1 MNVLTS
7 ITVLGFL
14 IFFHEMGHFLA
25 AILQGIYVDG
35 FSIGFGPSVI
45 KKKYKNITYSLRAF
59 PLGGFV
65 SFPDEELNN
74 IDPNDENLLKNRPVI
89 QKVIVI
95 SAGVFANLILAYT
108 LLIVNVTTIGI
119 PFDPEPGIL
128 VLAIQPEKPASL
140 AGLQAG
146 DKILKIENHTL
157 GVGDQAVSA
166 LVKDIQ
172 NASENPISITID
184 RDGVL
189 KDLTLVPKNI
199 DGKGTIGAQLQPNIK
214 KETKKT
220 KNILELFN
228 YTNNEFSSLLVKT
241 IQGYKGL
248 ITNFSSTAQQ
258 LSGPVKI
265 VEIGAQLSQQGGTG
279 ILLFAALI
287 SINLAVLNSLPLPL
301 LDGGQLV
308 FTLIEGFRGK
318 PVPVKVQMVVTQSS
332 FFLLVGLSV
341 LLIIRDTSQLL
352 IVQRLLSQLINFKN
366 CSPSC

>member
-25 AILQGIYVDG
+25 AIFKGIYVDG
-35 FSIGFGPSVI
+35 FSIGFGPSI
-45 KKKYKNITYSLRAF
+45 IQKKYRGITYSFRAF

-65 SFPDEELNN
+65 SFPDEEINN
-74 IDPNDENLLKNRPVI
+74 IDPEDPNLLKNRPI
-89 QKVIVI
+89 FQRVIVI
-95 SAGVFANLILAYT
+95 SAGVFANLLLAYT
-108 LLIVNVTTIGI
+108 ILILNVTTIGI
-119 PFDPEPGIL
+119 PYDPEPGIL
-128 VLAIQPEKPASL
+128 VLATQPEKAAFK
-140 AGLQAG
+140 AGLEAG
-146 DKILKIENHTL
+146 DKILKIDENVL
-157 GVGDQAVSA
+157 GVGDQAVTS
-166 LVKDIQ
+166 LVKRIQ
-172 NASENPISITID
+172 SSSDESISIEIE
-184 RDGVL
+184 RDNSYQ
-189 KDLTLVPKNI
+189 KLTLIPQNI

-220 KNILELFN
+220 KNINELFQ
-228 YTNNEFSSLLVKT
+228 YTNKEFSSLLIKT

-265 VEIGAQLSQQGGTG
+265 VEIGAQLSEQGGTG

-308 FTLIEGFRGK
+308 FTLIEGLRGK
-318 PVPVKVQMVVTQSS
+318 PVPVKIQIAVTQSS

-352 IVQRLLSQLINFKN
+352 IVQRLLNQ
-366 CSPSC
+366 

>member
-35 FSIGFGPSVI
+35 FSIGFGPSI
-45 KKKYKNITYSLRAF
+45 IQKKYKNITYSFRAF

-74 IDPNDENLLKNRPVI
+74 IDPKDPNLLKNRPI
-89 QKVIVI
+89 FQRVIVI
-95 SAGVFANLILAYT
+95 SAGVLANLILAYT
-108 LLIVNVTTIGI
+108 ILILNVTTVGI

-128 VLAIQPEKPASL
+128 VLATQPEKAASL
-140 AGLQAG
+140 AGLKAG
-146 DKILKIENHTL
+146 DKIIKVETTTL
-157 GVGDQAVSA
+157 GIGDQAVSN
-166 LVKDIQ
+166 LVKEIQ
-172 NASENPISITID
+172 NSSEKQILIEID
-184 RDGVL
+184 REGVS
-189 KDLTLVPKNI
+189 KEITLIPKNV
-199 DGKGTIGAQLQPNIK
+199 DGKGTIGAQLQPNIR

-220 KNILELFN
+220 DNFYELVKYSN
-228 YTNNEFSSLLVKT
+228 KEFLSLLVKT

-265 VEIGAQLSQQGGTG
+265 VEIGAQLSEQGGTG

-318 PVPVKVQMVVTQSS
+318 PVPVKIQMAVTQSS

-352 IVQRLLSQLINFKN
+352 IVQRLLNQ
-366 CSPSC
+366 

>member
-35 FSIGFGPSVI
+35 FSIGFGPSI
-45 KKKYKNITYSLRAF
+45 IQKKYKNITYSLRAF

-65 SFPDEELNN
+65 SFPDEEVHN
-74 IDPNDENLLKNRPVI
+74 IDPQDPNLLKNRPI
-89 QKVIVI
+89 LQRVIVI

-108 LLIVNVTTIGI
+108 ILIINVTTIGI

-128 VLAIQPEKPASL
+128 VLATQPEKAAAL
-140 AGLQAG
+140 AGLEPG
-146 DKILKIENHTL
+146 DIILKIETNTL
-157 GVGDQAVSA
+157 EVGDQAVST
-166 LVKDIQ
+166 LVKKIQ
-172 NASENPISITID
+172 NSSEKPISIEIL
-184 RDGVL
+184 RNEVF
-189 KDLTLVPKNI
+189 KDITLTPKNV
-199 DGKGTIGAQLQPNIK
+199 DGKGTIGAQLQPNIR

-220 KNILELFN
+220 KNIIELFK
-228 YTNNEFSSLLVKT
+228 YTNNEFSSLLIKT

-265 VEIGAQLSQQGGTG
+265 VEIGAQLSEQGGTG

-318 PVPVKVQMVVTQSS
+318 PVPVKVQIAVTQSS

-352 IVQRLLSQLINFKN
+352 IVQRLLSQ
-366 CSPSC
+366 

>member
-35 FSIGFGPSVI
+35 FSIGFGPSI
-45 KKKYKNITYSLRAF
+45 IQKKYKDITYSFRAF

-74 IDPNDENLLKNRPVI
+74 IDPKDPNLLKNRPI
-89 QKVIVI
+89 FQRIIVI
-95 SAGVFANLILAYT
+95 SAGVFANLLLAYT
-108 LLIVNVTTIGI
+108 ILILNVTTVGI

-128 VLAIQPEKPASL
+128 VLATQPEKAASL
-140 AGLQAG
+140 SGLEPG
-146 DKILKIENHTL
+146 DKIIKFDSNNL
-157 GVGDQAVSA
+157 GIGDEAVSA
-166 LVKDIQ
+166 LVKKIQ
-172 NASENPISITID
+172 NSSEHPISLKID
-184 RDGVL
+184 RNGVS
-189 KDLTLVPKNI
+189 KDITLIPKNV
-199 DGKGTIGAQLQPNIK
+199 DGKGTIGAQLQPNIR

-220 KNILELFN
+220 KNFIETFK
-228 YTNNEFSSLLVKT
+228 YTNKEFSSLLIKT
-241 IQGYKGL
+241 VQGYKGL

-265 VEIGAQLSQQGGTG
+265 VEIGAQLSEQGGTG

-318 PVPVKVQMVVTQSS
+318 PVPVKVQMAVTQSS

-352 IVQRLLSQLINFKN
+352 IVQRLLNQ
-366 CSPSC
+366 

>member
-35 FSIGFGPSVI
+35 FSIGFGPSI
-45 KKKYKNITYSLRAF
+45 IQKKFKGITYSFRAF

-65 SFPDEELNN
+65 SFPDEEINN
-74 IDPNDENLLKNRPVI
+74 IDPKDPNLLKNRPI
-89 QKVIVI
+89 SQRVIVI
-95 SAGVFANLILAYT
+95 SAGVIANLLLAYT
-108 LLIVNVTTIGI
+108 ILIVNVTSIGI
-119 PFDPEPGIL
+119 PYEPDPGIL
-128 VLAIQPEKPASL
+128 VLATQPEKAAFK
-140 AGLQAG
+140 AGLKAG
-146 DKILKIENHTL
+146 DKILKLEGNIL
-157 GVGDQAVSA
+157 GIGDQAVST
-166 LVKDIQ
+166 LVSKIQ
-172 NASENPISITID
+172 NSSEKEISIEIE
-184 RDGVL
+184 RENSYQNL
-189 KDLTLVPKNI
+189 ILIPQSI

-220 KNILELFN
+220 ENINELFL
-228 YTNNEFSSLLVKT
+228 YTNKQFSSLLMKT

-265 VEIGAQLSQQGGTG
+265 VEIGAQLSEQGGTG

-308 FTLIEGFRGK
+308 FTLIEGLRGK
-318 PVPVKVQMVVTQSS
+318 PVPVKIQIAVTQSS
-332 FFLLVGLSV
+332 FFLLVGLSI

-352 IVQRLLSQLINFKN
+352 IVQRLFNQ
-366 CSPSC
+366 

>member
-35 FSIGFGPSVI
+35 FSIGFGPAII
-45 KKKYKNITYSLRAF
+45 KKKYKDVTYSFRAF

-74 IDPNDENLLKNRPVI
+74 IDPKDPNLLKNRPII
-89 QKVIVI
+89 QRVIVI

-108 LLIVNVTTIGI
+108 ILILNVTTAGI

-128 VLAIQPEKPASL
+128 VLAIQPERAASL

-146 DKILKIENHTL
+146 DKIIKIDESTL
-157 GVGDQAVSA
+157 GVGDQAVST
-166 LVKDIQ
+166 LVNEIQ
-172 NASENPISITID
+172 NSSEKPISIKIE
-184 RDGVL
+184 RDGIFKEIV
-189 KDLTLVPKNI
+189 LVPKNV
-199 DGKGTIGAQLQPNIK
+199 DGKGTIGAQLQPNIR

-220 KNILELFN
+220 KNFYELFK
-228 YTNNEFSSLLVKT
+228 YSNNEFSSLLVRT

-265 VEIGAQLSQQGGTG
+265 VEIGAQLSEQGGGG

-308 FTLIEGFRGK
+308 FTLIEGFRGE
-318 PVPVKVQMVVTQSS
+318 PVPVKVQMAVTQSS

-352 IVQRLLSQLINFKN
+352 IVQKLFSQ
-366 CSPSC
+366 

>member
-35 FSIGFGPSVI
+35 FSIGFGPSI
-45 KKKYKNITYSLRAF
+45 IQRKYKDITYSFRAF

-65 SFPDEELNN
+65 SFPDEEFKN
-74 IDPNDENLLKNRPVI
+74 IDPKDPNLLKNRPII
-89 QKVIVI
+89 QRVIVI
-95 SAGVFANLILAYT
+95 SAGVLANLILAYT
-108 LLIVNVTTIGI
+108 ILILNVTTVGI

-128 VLAIQPEKPASL
+128 VLATQPEKAASL
-140 AGLQAG
+140 AGLKAG
-146 DKILKIENHTL
+146 DKIINVENSIL
-157 GVGDQAVSA
+157 GIGDQAVST
-166 LVKDIQ
+166 LVKEIQ
-172 NASENPISITID
+172 KSPEKQILIGIEREGVSKEITLI
-184 RDGVL
+184 
-189 KDLTLVPKNI
+189 PKNV
-199 DGKGTIGAQLQPNIK
+199 DGKGTIGAQLQPNIR

-220 KNILELFN
+220 KNIYELFKYSN
-228 YTNNEFSSLLVKT
+228 KEFLSLLVKT

-265 VEIGAQLSQQGGTG
+265 VEIGAQLSEQGGTG

-318 PVPVKVQMVVTQSS
+318 PVPMKVQMAVTQSS

-341 LLIIRDTSQLL
+341 LLIIKDTSQLL
-352 IVQRLLSQLINFKN
+352 VVQRLLNQ
-366 CSPSC
+366 

>member
-1 MNVLTS
+1 MDVLTS

-35 FSIGFGPSVI
+35 FSIGFGPSIVQ
-45 KKKYKNITYSLRAF
+45 KKFRDITYSLRAF

-74 IDPNDENLLKNRPVI
+74 IDPKDPNLLKNRPII
-89 QKVIVI
+89 QRVIVI
-95 SAGVFANLILAYT
+95 SAGVFANLILAYSI
-108 LLIVNVTTIGI
+108 LIINVTTVGI

-128 VLAIQPEKPASL
+128 VLATQAEKAASL
-140 AGLQAG
+140 AGLESG
-146 DKILKIENHTL
+146 DKILEIKNSTL
-157 GVGDQAVSA
+157 GVGDQAVST
-166 LVKDIQ
+166 LVKEIQ
-172 NASENPISITID
+172 NSADQPISIKIE
-184 RDGVL
+184 RDGIF
-189 KDLTLVPKNI
+189 KDLTLIPKNI
-199 DGKGTIGAQLQPNIK
+199 DGKGTIGAQLQPNIR

-220 KNILELFN
+220 KNVFELFK

-265 VEIGAQLSQQGGTG
+265 VEIGAQLSQQGGAG
-279 ILLFAALI
+279 VLLFAALI

-352 IVQRLLSQLINFKN
+352 VVQRFLNQ
-366 CSPSC
+366 

>member
-35 FSIGFGPSVI
+35 FSIGFGPSI
-45 KKKYKNITYSLRAF
+45 IQKKYKKITYSFRAF

-65 SFPDEELNN
+65 SFPDEEINN
-74 IDPNDENLLKNRPVI
+74 IDPKDPNLLKNRPII
-89 QKVIVI
+89 QRVIVI
-95 SAGVFANLILAYT
+95 SAGVLANLILAYMI
-108 LLIVNVTTIGI
+108 LILNVTTVGI
-119 PFDPEPGIL
+119 PSNPEPGIL
-128 VLAIQPEKPASL
+128 VLAIQPDNAASI
-140 AGLQAG
+140 AGLEPG
-146 DKILKIENHTL
+146 DKILKIENSTL
-157 GVGDQAVSA
+157 GVGDQAVST
-166 LVKDIQ
+166 LVKEIQ
-172 NASENPISITID
+172 NSSDKLIPIKIE
-184 RDGVL
+184 RDGFL
-189 KDLTLVPKNI
+189 KDLTLIPKNVN
-199 DGKGTIGAQLQPNIK
+199 GKGTIGAQLQPNIN

-220 KNILELFN
+220 KNIYELFK

-265 VEIGAQLSQQGGTG
+265 VEIGAQLSEQGGTG

-308 FTLIEGFRGK
+308 FTLIEGLRGK
-318 PVPVKVQMVVTQSS
+318 PVPVKVQIAVTQSS

-352 IVQRLLSQLINFKN
+352 IVQRLLNQ
-366 CSPSC
+366 

>member
-14 IFFHEMGHFLA
+14 IFFHELGHFLA

-35 FSIGFGPSVI
+35 FSIGFGPSI
-45 KKKYKNITYSLRAF
+45 IQKKYKDITLF
-59 PLGGFV
+59 
-65 SFPDEELNN
+65 
-74 IDPNDENLLKNRPVI
+74 
-89 QKVIVI
+89 
-95 SAGVFANLILAYT
+95 
-108 LLIVNVTTIGI
+108 
-119 PFDPEPGIL
+119 
-128 VLAIQPEKPASL
+128 
-140 AGLQAG
+140 
-146 DKILKIENHTL
+146 
-157 GVGDQAVSA
+157 
-166 LVKDIQ
+166 
-172 NASENPISITID
+172 
-184 RDGVL
+184 
-189 KDLTLVPKNI
+189 PKNVE
-199 DGKGTIGAQLQPNIK
+199 GKGTIGAQLQPNIR

-220 KNILELFN
+220 KNIFELFK

-352 IVQRLLSQLINFKN
+352 IVQRLLNQ
-366 CSPSC
+366 

>member
-25 AILQGIYVDG
+25 AIFQGIYVDG
-35 FSIGFGPSVI
+35 FSIGFGPAI
-45 KKKYKNITYSLRAF
+45 IQKKYKDITYSFRAF

-65 SFPDEELNN
+65 SFPDEELND
-74 IDPNDENLLKNRPVI
+74 IDPKDPNLLKNRPI
-89 QKVIVI
+89 FQRAIVI

-108 LLIVNVTTIGI
+108 ILIVNVTTIGI

-128 VLAIQPEKPASL
+128 VLATQPDKPAFI
-140 AGLQAG
+140 AGLQPG
-146 DKILKIENHTL
+146 DQILKIKTSTL
-157 GVGDQAVSA
+157 GVGDQAVST
-166 LVKDIQ
+166 LVKEIQ
-172 NASENPISITID
+172 KSSNEPILLQIK
-184 RDGVL
+184 RDEVF
-189 KDLTLVPKNI
+189 KDLTLVPKNV
-199 DGKGTIGAQLQPNIK
+199 DGKGAIGAQLQPNIK

-220 KNILELFN
+220 KNFYELFK
-228 YTNNEFSSLLVKT
+228 YTNNQFSSLLVKT

-341 LLIIRDTSQLL
+341 LLIVRDTSQLL
-352 IVQRLLSQLINFKN
+352 IVQRLFNQ
-366 CSPSC
+366 

>member
-35 FSIGFGPSVI
+35 FSIGFGPSII
-45 KKKYKNITYSLRAF
+45 KKKFKNITYSFRAF

-74 IDPNDENLLKNRPVI
+74 LDPKDPNLLKNRPI
-89 QKVIVI
+89 FQRVIVI

-108 LLIVNVTTIGI
+108 ILILNVATVGI
-119 PFDPEPGIL
+119 PYEPEPGIL
-128 VLAIQPEKPASL
+128 VLATQPEKAASL
-140 AGLQAG
+140 AGLEPG
-146 DKILKIENHTL
+146 DKILEIQTRTL
-157 GVGDQAVSA
+157 GIGDQAVSA
-166 LVKDIQ
+166 LVKEIQ
-172 NASENPISITID
+172 NSSETQIPIKIE
-184 RDGVL
+184 RDGVF
-189 KDLTLVPKNI
+189 KDLTLVPKNV
-199 DGKGTIGAQLQPNIK
+199 DGKGTIGAQLQPNIR

-220 KNILELFN
+220 TNFYELFK
-228 YTNNEFSSLLVKT
+228 YTNNEFSSLLGKT
-241 IQGYKGL
+241 IQGYRGL

-308 FTLIEGFRGK
+308 FTLIEGVRGK
-318 PVPVKVQMVVTQSS
+318 PVPIKVQMVVTQSS

-352 IVQRLLSQLINFKN
+352 IVQRLLNQ
-366 CSPSC
+366 

>member
-14 IFFHEMGHFLA
+14 IFFHELGHFLA

-35 FSIGFGPSVI
+35 FSIGFGPSI
-45 KKKYKNITYSLRAF
+45 LQKKYKGITYSFRAF

-65 SFPDEELNN
+65 SFPDDELNN
-74 IDPNDENLLKNRPVI
+74 IDPKDPNLLKNRPI
-89 QKVIVI
+89 FQRVIVI
-95 SAGVFANLILAYT
+95 SAGVFANLFLAYSI
-108 LLIVNVTTIGI
+108 LIINISTVGI
-119 PFDPEPGIL
+119 PYDPEPGIL
-128 VLAIQPEKPASL
+128 VLAIQPEKAAYN
-140 AGLQAG
+140 AGLQPG
-146 DKILKIENHTL
+146 DKILKIKDTEL
-157 GVGDQAVSA
+157 GVGDFAVSS
-166 LVKDIQ
+166 LVEKIQ
-172 NASENPISITID
+172 NSSGKQISLEIE
-184 RDGVL
+184 REGYY
-189 KDLTLVPKNI
+189 KNLTLTPQNI
-199 DGKGTIGAQLQPNIK
+199 DGKGTIGAQLQPNIR

-220 KNILELFN
+220 KNISELIK
-228 YTNNEFSSLLVKT
+228 YTNNEFSSLLIKT

-265 VEIGAQLSQQGGTG
+265 VEIGAQLSEQGGAG

-301 LDGGQLV
+301 LDGGQLL
-308 FTLIEGFRGK
+308 FTLVEGLRGK
-318 PVPVKVQMVVTQSS
+318 PVPVKIQIAVTQSS

-352 IVQRLLSQLINFKN
+352 IVQRLFNH
-366 CSPSC
+366 

>member
-35 FSIGFGPSVI
+35 FSIGFGPSI
-45 KKKYKNITYSLRAF
+45 IQKKYKDITYSLRAF

-65 SFPDEELNN
+65 SFPDEEINN
-74 IDPNDENLLKNRPVI
+74 IDPKDPNLLKNRPI
-89 QKVIVI
+89 LQRVIVI

-108 LLIVNVTTIGI
+108 ILILNVTTIGI

-128 VLAIQPEKPASL
+128 VLATQPEKAAAL
-140 AGLQAG
+140 AGLEPG
-146 DKILKIENHTL
+146 DIILKIETNTL
-157 GVGDQAVSA
+157 EVGDQAVST
-166 LVKDIQ
+166 LVKKIQ
-172 NASENPISITID
+172 NSSEKPISIEIL
-184 RDGVL
+184 RDGFL
-189 KDLTLVPKNI
+189 TELTLTPKKV
-199 DGKGTIGAQLQPNIK
+199 DGKGTIGAQLQPNIR

-220 KNILELFN
+220 NNIYELIK
-228 YTNNEFSSLLVKT
+228 YTNNEFSSLLIKT

-265 VEIGAQLSQQGGTG
+265 VEIGAQLSEQGGTG

-308 FTLIEGFRGK
+308 FTLIEGLRGE
-318 PVPVKVQMVVTQSS
+318 PVPLKVQMAVTQSS

-352 IVQRLLSQLINFKN
+352 IVQRLLNQ
-366 CSPSC
+366 

>member
-35 FSIGFGPSVI
+35 FSIGFGPSLI
-45 KKKYKNITYSLRAF
+45 QKKYKNITYSFRAF

-74 IDPNDENLLKNRPVI
+74 IDPKDPNLLKNRPII
-89 QKVIVI
+89 QRVFVI
-95 SAGVFANLILAYT
+95 SAGVLANLILAYT
-108 LLIVNVTTIGI
+108 ILILNVTTVGI

-128 VLAIQPEKPASL
+128 VLATQPDKPASL
-140 AGLQAG
+140 AGLEAG
-146 DKILKIENHTL
+146 DKIIKIEKSTL
-157 GVGDQAVSA
+157 GVGDQAVST
-166 LVKDIQ
+166 LVKEIQ
-172 NASENPISITID
+172 NSSEKKILIGFE
-184 RDGVL
+184 RDGVF
-189 KDLTLVPKNI
+189 KEITLLPKNVE
-199 DGKGTIGAQLQPNIK
+199 GKGTIGAQLQPNIR

-220 KNILELFN
+220 NNIYELFKYSN
-228 YTNNEFSSLLVKT
+228 KEFLSLLVKT

-265 VEIGAQLSQQGGTG
+265 VEIGAQLSEQGGTG

-318 PVPVKVQMVVTQSS
+318 PVPVKVQMAVTQSS

-341 LLIIRDTSQLL
+341 LLIIKDTSQLL
-352 IVQRLLSQLINFKN
+352 IVQRFLNQ
-366 CSPSC
+366 

>member
-1 MNVLTS
+1 MRGKVGRIMQPKS
-7 ITVLGFL
+7 P
-14 IFFHEMGHFLA
+14 
-25 AILQGIYVDG
+25 
-35 FSIGFGPSVI
+35 SIGF
-45 KKKYKNITYSLRAF
+45 
-59 PLGGFV
+59 
-65 SFPDEELNN
+65 
-74 IDPNDENLLKNRPVI
+74 
-89 QKVIVI
+89 VI
-95 SAGVFANLILAYT
+95 SKLAERNM
-108 LLIVNVTTIGI
+108 L
-119 PFDPEPGIL
+119 P
-128 VLAIQPEKPASL
+128 AIYFIFSRR
-140 AGLQAG
+140 GC
-146 DKILKIENHTL
+146 DKAIEN
-157 GVGDQAVSA
+157 
-166 LVKDIQ
+166 I
-172 NASENPISITID
+172 
-184 RDGVL
+184 

-220 KNILELFN
+220 KNIFELFK

-352 IVQRLLSQLINFKN
+352 IVQRLLNQ
-366 CSPSC
+366 

>member
-35 FSIGFGPSVI
+35 FSIGFGPSI
-45 KKKYKNITYSLRAF
+45 IQKRYKNITYSLRDF

-65 SFPDEELNN
+65 SFPDEEINN
-74 IDPNDENLLKNRPVI
+74 IDPKDPNLLKYRPVI
-89 QKVIVI
+89 QRVIVI

-108 LLIVNVTTIGI
+108 ILIVNVTTIGI

-128 VLAIQPEKPASL
+128 VLATQPEKAASI
-140 AGLQAG
+140 AGLESG
-146 DKILKIENHTL
+146 DIILKNESTAL
-157 GVGDQAVSA
+157 GVGDQAVST
-166 LVKDIQ
+166 LVKEIQ
-172 NASENPISITID
+172 SSSGKPVSITID
-184 RDGVL
+184 RNGVL

-214 KETKKT
+214 NETKKT
-220 KNILELFN
+220 KNIFELFK

-352 IVQRLLSQLINFKN
+352 IVQRLLNQ
-366 CSPSC
+366 

>member
-35 FSIGFGPSVI
+35 FSIGFGPSI
-45 KKKYKNITYSLRAF
+45 IEKKYKDITYSLRAF

-74 IDPNDENLLKNRPVI
+74 IDPKDPNLLKNRPI
-89 QKVIVI
+89 FQRVIVI
-95 SAGVFANLILAYT
+95 SAGVIANLILAYT
-108 LLIVNVTTIGI
+108 ILIVNVTTVGI

-128 VLAIQPEKPASL
+128 VLATQPEKAASL
-140 AGLQAG
+140 AGLESG
-146 DKILKIENHTL
+146 DKILKIGSITL
-157 GVGDQAVSA
+157 GLGDQAVSA
-166 LVKDIQ
+166 LVKEIQ
-172 NASENPISITID
+172 LSSNKQISITIE
-184 RDGVL
+184 RGGIL
-189 KDLTLVPKNI
+189 KELTLVPKNVN
-199 DGKGTIGAQLQPNIK
+199 GKGTIGAQLQPNIK

-220 KNILELFN
+220 KNIFELFK

-308 FTLIEGFRGK
+308 FTLIEGLRGK
-318 PVPVKVQMVVTQSS
+318 PVPVKIQMVVTQSS

-352 IVQRLLSQLINFKN
+352 IVQRLLNQ
-366 CSPSC
+366 

>member
-35 FSIGFGPSVI
+35 FSIGFGPSI
-45 KKKYKNITYSLRAF
+45 IQKKYKNITYSLRSF

-65 SFPDEELNN
+65 SFPDEEVNN
-74 IDPNDENLLKNRPVI
+74 IDPQDPNLLKNRPI
-89 QKVIVI
+89 FQRVIVI

-108 LLIVNVTTIGI
+108 ILIINVTTIGI

-128 VLAIQPEKPASL
+128 VLATQPEKAADL
-140 AGLQAG
+140 AGLEPG
-146 DKILKIENHTL
+146 DIILKIETNIL
-157 GVGDQAVSA
+157 EVGDQAVST
-166 LVKDIQ
+166 LVKKIQ
-172 NASENPISITID
+172 NSSEKPISIEILRNEVFKEIT
-184 RDGVL
+184 
-189 KDLTLVPKNI
+189 LTPKNV
-199 DGKGTIGAQLQPNIK
+199 DGKGTIGAQLQPNIR

-220 KNILELFN
+220 KNIIELFK
-228 YTNNEFSSLLVKT
+228 YTNNEFSSLLIKT

-265 VEIGAQLSQQGGTG
+265 VEIGAQLSEQGGTG

-308 FTLIEGFRGK
+308 FTLIEGFRGE
-318 PVPVKVQMVVTQSS
+318 PVPVKVQIAVTQSS

-352 IVQRLLSQLINFKN
+352 IVQRLLSQ
-366 CSPSC
+366 